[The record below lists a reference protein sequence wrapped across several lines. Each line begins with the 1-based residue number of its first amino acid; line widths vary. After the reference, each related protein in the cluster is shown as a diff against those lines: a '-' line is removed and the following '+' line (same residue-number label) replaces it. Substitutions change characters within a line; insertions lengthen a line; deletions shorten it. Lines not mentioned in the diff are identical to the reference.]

1 MKELK
6 LPEIVAVGIYNAAL
20 AQKGRTVTK
29 NRKTTMFELEAAIAD
44 GGRSYIDDT
53 SHAISENLI
62 IAAKPGQVRHTRTPF
77 TCYYVHLVVTEG
89 EIFDTLST
97 LPNYIESEDT
107 SEIRKIFAEM
117 CEHYGTG
124 AAADEIMLHSLLLK
138 LIYTLSKAA
147 PSIRFHH
154 TPKQNNRAVIEG
166 TLRYI
171 NSNLT
176 ADLSLESLS
185 REAKFSPIYFHK
197 LFKAST
203 GKTLREYVEE
213 QRLRKAIELMLS
225 TEMTLTQIAYECG
238 FSSQSYFNYAFK
250 KKMGHS
256 PREYVKNILLQYDK
270 SGTSF

>member
-97 LPNYIESEDT
+97 LPNYIESEDAA
-107 SEIRKIFAEM
+107 EIRKIFAEM

-147 PSIRFHH
+147 SSIKFHH
-154 TPKQNNRAVIEG
+154 TPKQNNRAVIER

-213 QRLRKAIELMLS
+213 QRIKKATDLLLS
-225 TEMTLTQIAYECG
+225 GDKTLSEIAYECG
-238 FSSQSYFNYAFK
+238 FSSQSYFSSAFK
-250 KKMGHS
+250 KKKKLA
-256 PREYVKNILLQYDK
+256 PREYARQLLMEYEK
-270 SGTSF
+270 